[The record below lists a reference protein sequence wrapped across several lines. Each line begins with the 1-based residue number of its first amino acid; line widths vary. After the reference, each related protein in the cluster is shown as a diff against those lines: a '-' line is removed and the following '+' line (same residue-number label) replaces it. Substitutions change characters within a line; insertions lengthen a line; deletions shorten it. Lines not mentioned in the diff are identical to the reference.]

1 MGLSR
6 NNVSDKGQYIQ
17 LQETDDQVFALC
29 TNAHYTTLNTVDAIN
44 FLYTVLAINI
54 V

>member
-17 LQETDDQVFALC
+17 LQETDDQVFYSLVKF
-29 TNAHYTTLNTVDAIN
+29 NKK
-44 FLYTVLAINI
+44 
-54 V
+54 

>member
-17 LQETDDQVFALC
+17 LQETDDQVFYSLVKF
-29 TNAHYTTLNTVDAIN
+29 NKKWI
-44 FLYTVLAINI
+44 VLEVKIL
-54 V
+54 